1 MDHSIM
7 KLLNILDLTVS
18 LPTETGNLLASNLVS
33 LQIGKGEKYCLI
45 GESGCGKTII
55 ALAIMRL
62 LPVNATIK
70 GTILFNGMNLLSLS
84 EKSMRKIRGQKIAM
98 IFEQPQ
104 SCLNPLFRVG
114 DQIAEAVKIRDN
126 CSGKAARKKA
136 LELMTKVRMPDP
148 EKTFRMF
155 PHEYSGGMAQRA
167 IIAIAMAIRPSL
179 LIADEPTTSL
189 DVNVKAQ
196 ILALLENFVNEFN
209 ASLFLITHDL
219 KTAFLMCE
227 KISIMYAGYIIE
239 EGSIA
244 NIKKNPRHPYTQ
256 ALISTISDESPLHL
270 QGTVPELTKLPK
282 GCPFH
287 PRCYACFEICKKEM
301 PQMEKGVRCHL
312 RQHA

>member
-1 MDHSIM
+1 M

-18 LPTETGNLLASNLVS
+18 LPTETGNLLASNRVS
-33 LQIGKGEKYCLI
+33 LQIGKGEKHCLI
-45 GESGCGKTII
+45 GESGCGKTIV

-62 LPVNATIK
+62 LPVNATVK
-70 GTILFNGMNLLSLS
+70 GTILFNSMNLLSWS

-104 SCLNPLFRVG
+104 SCLNPIFRAG

-148 EKTFRMF
+148 EKNFRMF

-167 IIAIAMAIRPSL
+167 IIAIAMALRPSL

-196 ILALLENFVNEFN
+196 ILTLLENFVNEFN

-219 KTAFLMCE
+219 ETAFLMCE
-227 KISIMYAGYIIE
+227 QISIMYAGYIIE

-244 NIKKNPRHPYTQ
+244 DIKKNPRHPYTQ
-256 ALISTISDESPLHL
+256 ALISTISDESPLPL

-287 PRCYACFEICKKEM
+287 PRCYACFESCTKVL
-301 PQMEKGVRCHL
+301 PQMEKGIRCHL
-312 RQHA
+312 RKHA